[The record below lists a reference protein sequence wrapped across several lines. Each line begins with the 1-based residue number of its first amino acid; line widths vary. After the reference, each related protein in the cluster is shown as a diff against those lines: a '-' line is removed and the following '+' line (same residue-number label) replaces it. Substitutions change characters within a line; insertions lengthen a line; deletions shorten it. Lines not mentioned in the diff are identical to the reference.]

1 MTKEA
6 VNMTLEEQFEKS
18 VGMPLE
24 KVVTLYQRAVEN
36 DWRTVEGV
44 TQQAFVKFSAELRP
58 AELVNL
64 ARAILAGENGGH
76 LRVAGLAG
84 PVE

>member
-1 MTKEA
+1 MTKEV
-6 VNMTLEEQFEKS
+6 VNMTPEEQFEKS
-18 VGMPLE
+18 VGMPLD

-44 TQQAFVKFSAELRP
+44 TRQAFVKYAADLRP

-64 ARAILAGENGGH
+64 ARSILAGENGGH
-76 LRVAGLAG
+76 LHAAGL
-84 PVE
+84 